1 MRTLYGLAQSPYTEK
16 ARWALDHHAIAYR
29 YHEHVPMLGEVFL
42 RLKAR
47 GRPTGTKASVPLL
60 VDGPDVLPTSLAIAR
75 YADRVGRNAALFP
88 EEQLDEILRWA
99 DLSDRILDIGRARV
113 MEGLRTNPEAQ
124 REALPSFIPGV
135 LRGALAPMAVS
146 GGMFL
151 AAKYHIPKDAKSR
164 AEFAL
169 AWACGYGR
177 TEAARFLLEHGVSP
191 ASADSSAMTALHWAA
206 GHGYMDLVDLL
217 LKRGAPLEVRN
228 EWGGTVLSSTIWFAR
243 QSPMK
248 GADYPAVVEKLVA
261 AGADISQVNH
271 PTGDARIDRVLRS

>member
-75 YADRVGRNAALFP
+75 YADRVGRGAALFP

-151 AAKYHIPKDAKSR
+151 AAKYHIPKDAKREAAKLPALLDEIR
-164 AEFAL
+164 AALGGRPFLQSGLTFADIAIAASLQVLRPRAASPFGPGTRAIWAHDAL
-169 AWACGYGR
+169 AR
-177 TEAARFLLEHGVSP
+177 EFE
-191 ASADSSAMTALHWAA
+191 
-206 GHGYMDLVDLL
+206 DLVAWRD
-217 LKRGAPLEVRN
+217 
-228 EWGGTVLSSTIWFAR
+228 
-243 QSPMK
+243 
-248 GADYPAVVEKLVA
+248 KLYA
-261 AGADISQVNH
+261 EHRRA
-271 PTGDARIDRVLRS
+271 